1 MRPPTCR
8 ICDKDL
14 DENEGGLVSFKKR
27 FSDRVW
33 ERKMKRINGVGH
45 PPNSDWFCE
54 KHYQRAKDLKDQT
67 IDQAIAIMHA
77 EEKK

>member
-1 MRPPTCR
+1 MRPPTCG

-45 PPNSDWFCE
+45 PPYSEWFCR
-54 KHYQRAKDLKDQT
+54 KHYQQAKDLKDQT
-67 IDQAIAIMHA
+67 IDKAMSVIRSK
-77 EEKK
+77 EKK